1 MAIWI
6 VKTHFTKKC
15 EQKEHFSHNDYQG
28 KVIVTDGF
36 RSCTYEVET
45 NDKNTPQFEFT
56 YVPNGDGSR
65 DSINLN
71 DCFKNNI
78 VNSQQVEMFDGGC
91 WGDVEFPDD
100 MDDERR
106 EQLQE
111 AIDNEGSW
119 GALSEDEGWTLD
131 DTDVWVWGP
140 LEISNKV
147 GKVVKIVCADDYGN
161 VVDYVEQVSVAEL
174 PKKPQPKTTVVEMTD
189 WLPVSIKPAYKG
201 VYSTRLASAL
211 PTFCEHE
218 WNGKKWAASPTE
230 VVLEWRGLAKKP
242 A

>member
-1 MAIWI
+1 MATWT
-6 VKTHFTKKC
+6 VRTHFTKKC

-28 KVIVTDGF
+28 KVVVTDGF

-45 NDKNTPQFEFT
+45 NDKNIPQFEFT
-56 YVPNGDGSR
+56 YVPGGDGSK

-78 VNSQQVEMFDGGC
+78 VSSEQVEMFDGGC

-119 GALSEDEGWTLD
+119 GALSEDDGWTLD

-140 LEISNKV
+140 LEISNKA
-147 GKVVKIVCADDYGN
+147 GKVVKIVCADDDGN
-161 VVDYVEQVSVAEL
+161 LVDYVDETPTPTPPKVSL
-174 PKKPQPKTTVVEMTD
+174 PEMTD
-189 WLPVSIKPAYKG
+189 WFPVEIKPTYKG
-201 VYSTRLASAL
+201 VYSTRLDSAF
-211 PTFCEHE
+211 PTFGEHE
-218 WNGKKWAASPTE
+218 WNGKKWVTAPTE

-242 A
+242 N